1 MSAYNSAK
9 LKIKKLSAQESKETK
24 AKCGPTKQKLTKG
37 FQKLFD
43 ELVDSFTD
51 NPPKN
56 VNGRA
61 ARAKAEA
68 Y

>member
-1 MSAYNSAK
+1 MW
-9 LKIKKLSAQESKETK
+9 LKKLPAQETKERES
-24 AKCGPTKQKLTKG
+24 KCGPRRKKINKAFEAT
-37 FQKLFD
+37 FNS
-43 ELVDSFTD
+43 LVDTFTD

-56 VNGRA
+56 MNGRA